1 MVSKIIVC
9 SKTKPIITPWRQR
22 LHSFNTGR
30 RVTQVLKGK
39 KRRQAGADQ
48 RAPSPCASEVMG
60 PVGQL
65 RFYRPY
71 RHLPILDPY
80 LSTLGIRPSQY
91 CGTLS
96 FVPPLAVKR
105 KTCQLPSP
113 VYHRSVWK
121 SSTAGGHLACPK
133 VKATKTCFRPPGTH
147 HWQACGPVQRFQP
160 TD

>member
-96 FVPPLAVKR
+96 FVPPLAVKK
-105 KTCQLPSP
+105 KTCQSPGLVSPFSMEVKHSGWAFTLP
-113 VYHRSVWK
+113 
-121 SSTAGGHLACPK
+121 PK

-147 HWQACGPVQRFQP
+147 HGQACGSVQRLQP
-160 TD
+160 ID